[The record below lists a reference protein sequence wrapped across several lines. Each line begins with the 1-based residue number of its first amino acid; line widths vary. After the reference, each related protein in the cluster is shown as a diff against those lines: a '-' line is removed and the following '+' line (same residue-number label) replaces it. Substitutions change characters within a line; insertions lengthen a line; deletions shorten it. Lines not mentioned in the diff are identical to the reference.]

1 MGYAIYR
8 VIPNGGQ
15 ALLSTVTA
23 GTSGQGWFGVAHD
36 PTLAT
41 ERGFMANEHCRLEFD
56 LSTGAMVS
64 LKLKPEERELLRVG
78 LGNVVARERDGGDF
92 WQLNGALKGGSSTP
106 SDRRQPAPQ
115 PGEAELS
122 SDQVG
127 DGSIRRGPVMAEFN
141 ISHPFG
147 SGWLVSRVRLYAGS
161 PRIDFRT
168 EILNNDEW
176 VRYRVLFPT
185 TIVEGKIT
193 HEIPFGAIERPQQE
207 LPAQNWMD
215 YSDGEY
221 GLTLINRGLPGNNVD
236 EGVMMLSLLR
246 AAQLV
251 AYAFAGG
258 YEPGVSSAS
267 GQEVGKRLSFDYALL
282 PHQGTWRE
290 ARAYRAGLEFNNPL
304 IVRKA
309 APHPGALPGRW
320 GLLEVSPD
328 NVVLS
333 AVKPGEDGSTVVRV
347 YEAEGRPVRGA
358 ELRLKTGLVMAEE
371 TDLLENAQ
379 KKLDVEGGAAL
390 RFALGPFEIKTLK
403 LQLAGPGPHS

>member
-1 MGYAIYR
+1 
-8 VIPNGGQ
+8 
-15 ALLSTVTA
+15 
-23 GTSGQGWFGVAHD
+23 
-36 PTLAT
+36 
-41 ERGFMANEHCRLEFD
+41 
-56 LSTGAMVS
+56 VS
-64 LKLKPEERELLRVG
+64 
-78 LGNVVARERDGGDF
+78 
-92 WQLNGALKGGSSTP
+92 
-106 SDRRQPAPQ
+106 
-115 PGEAELS
+115 
-122 SDQVG
+122 
-127 DGSIRRGPVMAEFN
+127 RGPVVSEFRVE
-141 ISHPFG
+141 HPFG
-147 SGWLVSRVRLYAGS
+147 SKGRFSTTVRLYAGLR
-161 PRIDFRT
+161 RIDLGTR
-168 EILNNDEW
+168 ILNNDPF

-185 TIVEGKIT
+185 SIPKGQGV
-193 HEIPFGAIERPQQE
+193 HEIPFGAIRRPAGIE
-207 LPAQNWMD
+207 FPAQNWMD

-246 AAQLV
+246 TAQLV

-390 RFALGPFEIKTLK
+390 RFALGPFEIKTFK
-403 LQLAGPGPHS
+403 LRLAGPGPHS